1 LSKESNLTQILVAE
15 KDGIYTYNVAE
26 PQYSDTQSPGPTFLV
41 VDDDAMV
48 RKIVTRGLA
57 RLAPAEVLEV
67 EDGVAAQEV
76 LREKSVDVVV
86 TDVLMP
92 NMSGLELM
100 KWAQEHC
107 PEPLWIV
114 LSGLETFDAAV
125 DALQLGA
132 FDYLAKPPEVQRVRV
147 AVRNALDQ
155 IELVRER
162 KRLYEQL
169 ERSNEQLA
177 EKVDQLE
184 KVCLMLEDQA
194 AVIQSDLDRAE
205 IIQRALL
212 PQEPPE
218 LDGWCVETLYRSGSS
233 VGGDFY
239 DVIPLD
245 QQHMGLVIADAAG
258 HGVAAA
264 MLSVLFKLRLNL
276 TDGDNKVLMP
286 NQVLRSLNSRLHETV
301 SAPGAFITAVYVLL
315 NRQSGQARIA
325 SAGHPPCIWTK
336 PGGEYRL
343 LERTG
348 PALGLNANEH
358 YEEREIQLVVGDR
371 LLLYTDGVLGE
382 GTDPV
387 ESEEIAG
394 TLGSD
399 IDRAKIP
406 GALYRAATR
415 DATGDRDDVTMILLE
430 RGEGVSHFDD
440 TPEPEERH
448 TPQSPTIQSRLL
460 QGVREDM
467 AFISISGT
475 ATWTCSQAFLDT
487 AAALLERHDK
497 LIIDLGDCEY
507 LDSTCLGTLH
517 EIVASRPDAV
527 NLQRLPDKV
536 RDMFEELSMGIVL
549 DHAGTGI
556 EPLPED
562 MLPLRRVDS
571 DEAQQGARM
580 LSAHETLA
588 SLSPE
593 NREVFQG
600 VVESLRADLDKGE

>member
-1 LSKESNLTQILVAE
+1 M
-15 KDGIYTYNVAE
+15 AE
-26 PQYSDTQSPGPTFLV
+26 PVNSGTPTSGPTFLV

-57 RLAPAEVLEV
+57 RLDPAQVLEV
-67 EDGVAAQEV
+67 EDGLAAQEV
-76 LREKSVDVVV
+76 LRETRVDVVV

-92 NMSGLELM
+92 NMTGLELM

-162 KRLYEQL
+162 KRLYEQI
-169 ERSNEQLA
+169 ERSNTQLA

-184 KVCLMLEDQA
+184 KVCRMLEEQA
-194 AVIQSDLDRAE
+194 AVIQSDLSRAE

-218 LDGWCVETLYRSGSS
+218 IDGWCVETLYRSGNS

-239 DVIPLD
+239 DIIPLD
-245 QQHMGLVIADAAG
+245 QQYLGLVIADAAG

-276 TDGDNKVLMP
+276 TDKEDRVLMP
-286 NQVLRSLNSRLHETV
+286 GQVLQNLNKKLHETV
-301 SAPGAFITAVYVLL
+301 SAPGAFVTAVYVLL
-315 NRQSGQARIA
+315 NRHTGRARIA
-325 SAGHPPCIWTK
+325 SAGHPPCIWTT
-336 PGGEYRL
+336 PAAESQF

-348 PALGLNANEH
+348 PALGLGADAR
-358 YEEREIQLVVGDR
+358 YEECEIQLDIGDR

-382 GTDPV
+382 AA
-387 ESEEIAG
+387 ESSAVVDLAN
-394 TLGSD
+394 TLGSG
-399 IDRAKIP
+399 IDRAEIP
-406 GALYRAATR
+406 GTLYRAATQGASR
-415 DATGDRDDVTMILLE
+415 DRDDITMILLE
-430 RGEGVSHFDD
+430 RGEGMSRFDD
-440 TPEPEERH
+440 TPQPEERQ
-448 TPQSPTIQSRLL
+448 TSEAAIQPTTTQPGLL
-460 QGVREDM
+460 QGVRGTQ
-467 AFISISGT
+467 AFISIAGT
-475 ATWTCSQAFLDT
+475 ATWTCSQAWLDT
-487 AAALLERHDK
+487 ATALLARYQR
-497 LIIDLGDCEY
+497 LTIDLGDCEY

-517 EIVASRPDAV
+517 EIVVSRPDAV
-527 NLQRLPDKV
+527 NLQRLPDNI
-536 RDMFEELSMGIVL
+536 REMFDELSMDVVL
-549 DHAGTGI
+549 NHAGS
-556 EPLPED
+556 EYDPLPQD
-562 MLPLRRVDS
+562 MQPLQRADA
-571 DEAQQGARM
+571 DAAQQGARM

-600 VVESLRADLDKGE
+600 VVESLRADLDQAE

>member
-1 LSKESNLTQILVAE
+1 
-15 KDGIYTYNVAE
+15 VAE
-26 PQYSDTQSPGPTFLV
+26 PQYSDTETPGPTFLV

-57 RLAPAEVLEV
+57 RLAPAKVLEV
-67 EDGVAAQEV
+67 EDGVAAQQV
-76 LREKSVDVVV
+76 LREKRVDVVV

-162 KRLYEQL
+162 KLLYEQI

-184 KVCLMLEDQA
+184 KACHLLEDQA

-239 DVIPLD
+239 V
-245 QQHMGLVIADAAG
+245 ADAAG

-276 TDGDNKVLMP
+276 TEGGGRVLMP
-286 NQVLRSLNSRLHETV
+286 GEVLRNLNNRLHETV
-301 SAPGAFITAVYVLL
+301 SAPGAFITAVYILL
-315 NRQSGQARIA
+315 DRQTGQARIA
-325 SAGHPPCIWTK
+325 SAGHPPCIWTT
-336 PGGEYRL
+336 PGGDYRL

-348 PALGLNANEH
+348 PALGLNAEAH
-358 YEEREIQLVVGDR
+358 YEEREIQIGVGDR

-382 GTDPV
+382 ATEPV
-387 ESEEIAG
+387 EWEDIAG
-394 TLGSD
+394 TLGSG
-399 IDRAKIP
+399 IDRAQIP

-415 DATGDRDDVTMILLE
+415 GSGGDRDDITMILLE

-448 TPQSPTIQSRLL
+448 TPQPPAIQSRLL
-460 QGVREDM
+460 QGVREDV

-475 ATWTCSQAFLDT
+475 ATWTCSQAFLD
-487 AAALLERHDK
+487 AAATLLERHGK
-497 LIIDLGDCEY
+497 LTIDLGDCEY

-517 EIVASRPDAV
+517 EIVASQPDAV

-536 RDMFEELSMGIVL
+536 RDMFEELSMDIVL
-549 DHAGTGI
+549 DHAGTEK
-556 EPLPED
+556 EPLPDD
-562 MLPLRRVDS
+562 MQPLRRADS
-571 DEAQQGARM
+571 DAARQGARM
-580 LSAHETLA
+580 LRAHETLA

-600 VVESLRADLDKGE
+600 VVESLRADLLDKGE

>member
-1 LSKESNLTQILVAE
+1 MTTEST
-15 KDGIYTYNVAE
+15 
-26 PQYSDTQSPGPTFLV
+26 DTGGKAIAVSENRTTGPTFLV

-48 RKIVTRGLA
+48 RKIVARGLA
-57 RLAPAEVLEV
+57 ALDPAEVLEV
-67 EDGVAAQEV
+67 EDGLEAQEV

-92 NMSGLELM
+92 NMTGLELM

-107 PEPLWIV
+107 PGPLWIV

-162 KRLYEQL
+162 TRLYEQI

-177 EKVDQLE
+177 EKVGQLE
-184 KVCLMLEDQA
+184 QVCRMLEEQA

-205 IIQRALL
+205 IIQHALL

-239 DVIPLD
+239 DVILLD
-245 QQHMGLVIADAAG
+245 HQHVGLVIADAAG

-276 TDGDNKVLMP
+276 IDADDKVLMP
-286 NQVLRSLNSRLHETV
+286 GEVLTNLNHRLHETI

-315 NRQSGQARIA
+315 NRRTGQARIA
-325 SAGHPPCIWTK
+325 SAGHPPCIWTTAAGK
-336 PGGEYRL
+336 SL
-343 LERTG
+343 MLERTG
-348 PALGLNANEH
+348 PALGLG
-358 YEEREIQLVVGDR
+358 EEAQYKERKILLQVGDR
-371 LLLYTDGVLGE
+371 LLLYTDGVLGAA
-382 GTDPV
+382 
-387 ESEEIAG
+387 ESYSSEDLAS
-394 TLGSD
+394 TLCSG
-399 IDRAKIP
+399 IERAKVP
-406 GALYRAATR
+406 GTLYRAAR
-415 DATGDRDDVTMILLE
+415 QGASSDADDITMILLE
-430 RGEGVSHFDD
+430 RGEGESRFDD
-440 TPEPEERH
+440 TPDPEERQ
-448 TPQSPTIQSRLL
+448 TPQPSTTQPQL
-460 QGVREDM
+460 QQGLRGDR
-467 AFISISGT
+467 AFVSIAGT
-475 ATWTCSQAFLDT
+475 ATWTCSHALFDSANT
-487 AAALLERHDK
+487 LLERYAT
-497 LIIDLGDCEY
+497 LTIDLGTCEY

-517 EIVASRPDAV
+517 EVVMSHPDAV
-527 NLQRLPDKV
+527 SLQRLPANI
-536 RDMFEELSMGIVL
+536 RQQFEELSMQGVL
-549 DHAGTGI
+549 SHTSEEFD
-556 EPLPED
+556 PLPEQ
-562 MLPLRRVDS
+562 MLPLQQADVD
-571 DEAQQGARM
+571 AARQGARM

-600 VVESLRADLDKGE
+600 VVDSLRADLDAEE